1 MSSWGSS
8 RTDGAASLTE
18 VSSTRVSES
27 LRSKV
32 PVPSGHEFPKLV
44 AVPELSNLRSHR
56 IIFSQID

>member
-32 PVPSGHEFPKLV
+32 PVPSGHEFLLSPV
-44 AVPELSNLRSHR
+44 AEVTVPW
-56 IIFSQID
+56 